1 MATETK
7 QESVSKEK
15 RAKPKWFAII
25 LFVMSLC
32 YLIPEV
38 VFNAKLVEVAGGGN
52 VDDQTLHL
60 VELFG
65 RTLSGI
71 GVTLL
76 IADLLL
82 KGRLV
87 SSVPRAIMSFFL
99 VALVVWPT
107 VFFGQKLLIDK
118 FLVEPSTPQQR
129 QEAFFASIL
138 RSSLAANVVQISGLP
153 YDSKHA
159 TSPTEMTFLAM
170 MGGLVYANDEF
181 IHHVDDKKRQ
191 ILNRYIE
198 NKANSQFD
206 EYFNDYT
213 SMRSEVLSSY
223 KQYQAGVDKY
233 NKNVR
238 QVLSRANEAWED
250 VETQIAQ
257 GWKDYRNAEKAY
269 LARAEAR
276 AQKVAPKIYDHFED
290 RNRCIDR
297 YGGKSS
303 KRDRLNRCI
312 TDEDKQYAKTLKSA
326 GIPYQ
331 EMDYWLKREMRR
343 TKGETSL
350 SETAMTLGL
359 SAVLAGLEI
368 ATGDAGKQDI
378 REVFTNEVAHYTPRI
393 LVLWKGKFERET
405 GYPMGISGIKQ
416 FRNHSVTA
424 QKVRSRAA
432 KKGINLKKSW
442 RISHI
447 TAFKNTVKTQ
457 ARKKI
462 DQKWDDEMASRGMDM
477 KPNLSWKSFQTH
489 PQIQA
494 RILESMSERNYV
506 KPMMADW
513 NNKQFYTKVVKV
525 NIKRETQYWLRYIE
539 SVRSQFEDGAPLAEN
554 GKSALRSIIVPP
566 ISMSLSLLLVLL
578 TVVKLPFKFWAL
590 IDYDKDFENDQN
602 PWEKYVSPALSA
614 LLIIAMFAV
623 PLLVGNSKFTE
634 EKSTTSY
641 FLDQFDETVSP
652 VGSIALKWVLH
663 TQPIVQPIGAKFD
676 ENMQITALFKKSLEH
691 SIGELDKIVMVKLNP
706 SKALAS
712 KEVRQGFEDQKQA
725 ITQSGQLVD
734 LPFTVQTN
742 APNAKIRVMN
752 IKPRYKAGMKLP
764 SGNYHVEVSAS
775 GYKTKRLWVSHNKGN
790 STHQVNVP
798 KS

>member
-1 MATETK
+1 
-7 QESVSKEK
+7 
-15 RAKPKWFAII
+15 
-25 LFVMSLC
+25 
-32 YLIPEV
+32 
-38 VFNAKLVEVAGGGN
+38 
-52 VDDQTLHL
+52 LHL

-65 RTLSGI
+65 RTISGI

-76 IADLLL
+76 IADMLL
-82 KGRLV
+82 KGRMV
-87 SSVPRAIMSFFL
+87 STVSRAIMSFTL
-99 VALVVWPT
+99 VALIVWPT

-118 FLVEPSTPQQR
+118 FLVEPSTSQQR

-138 RSSLAANVVQISGLP
+138 RSSLAANAVQIKGLP
-153 YDSKHA
+153 YDSEHA

-181 IHHVDDKKRQ
+181 IHHVDDKKRE
-191 ILNRYIE
+191 ILNRYIK
-198 NKANSQFD
+198 NRANSQFD
-206 EYFNDYT
+206 EYFSDYKE
-213 SMRSEVLSSY
+213 MRSEVLGSY
-223 KQYQAGVDKY
+223 KEYQAGVDKY
-233 NKNVR
+233 NKNMRRVP
-238 QVLSRANEAWED
+238 SIANEAWED
-250 VETQIAQ
+250 VETQIAK

-269 LARAEAR
+269 FARAEAR

-297 YGGKSS
+297 YGGRKGNQ
-303 KRDRLNRCI
+303 DRLHRCI
-312 TDEDKQYAKTLKSA
+312 TDEDKQYARTLKNA
-326 GIPYQ
+326 GIPYK
-331 EMDYWLKREMRR
+331 EMDYWLKREVRR

-368 ATGDAGKQDI
+368 ATGDAGKQDV

-393 LVLWKGKFERET
+393 LALWKDKFKRET
-405 GYPMGISGIKQ
+405 GYPMGIGSIKQ

-424 QKVRSRAA
+424 QKVRSRVA
-432 KKGINLKKSW
+432 KEGIHLKKSW
-442 RISHI
+442 RVSHI
-447 TAFKNTVKTQ
+447 TTFKNTVKTK
-457 ARKKI
+457 ARKEI
-462 DQKWDDEMASRGMDM
+462 NATWNQEMARRGMDM
-477 KPNLSWKSFQTH
+477 KPNLSWKSFQKH

-494 RILESMSERNYV
+494 RILKAMGERNYV

-513 NNKQFYTKVVKV
+513 NNKQFYSKVVQV

-539 SVRSQFEDGAPLAEN
+539 SARSQFEDGAPLAEN

-590 IDYDKDFENDQN
+590 IDYDKDFSHQQK
-602 PWEKYVSPALSA
+602 PWEKYVSPVLSA
-614 LLIIAMFAV
+614 LLMIAVFAV
-623 PLLVGNSKFTE
+623 PLLVGSSKFTE

-641 FLDQFDETVSP
+641 FLDKFDETVSP

-676 ENMQITALFKKSLEH
+676 ENMKITDLFKNTLEH
-691 SIGELDKIVMVKLNP
+691 SIGEMDKLVMAKLNP
-706 SKALAS
+706 PKALAS
-712 KEVRQGFEDQKQA
+712 EEMRQGFEDQKQA

-734 LPFTVQTN
+734 LPFTVTTN

-764 SGNYHVEVSAS
+764 SGNYHVEVSAP
-775 GYKTKRLWVSHNKGN
+775 GYKTKRVWVAHSKGRA
-790 STHQVNVP
+790 THQVSVS

>member
-1 MATETK
+1 MATEKT
-7 QESVSKEK
+7 QQGGEK
-15 RAKPKWFAII
+15 PPRAKPKWFAIT

-38 VFNAKLVEVAGGGN
+38 VFNAKLVEVAGGGS

-65 RTLSGI
+65 RTISGI

-76 IADLLL
+76 IADMLL
-82 KGRLV
+82 KGRMV
-87 SSVPRAIMSFFL
+87 STVSRAIMSFTL
-99 VALVVWPT
+99 VALIVWPT

-118 FLVEPSTPQQR
+118 FLVEPSTSQQR

-138 RSSLAANVVQISGLP
+138 RSSLAANAVQIKGLP
-153 YDSKHA
+153 YDSEHA

-181 IHHVDDKKRQ
+181 IHHVDDKKRE
-191 ILNRYIE
+191 ILNRYIK
-198 NKANSQFD
+198 NRANSQFD
-206 EYFNDYT
+206 EYFSDYKE
-213 SMRSEVLSSY
+213 MRSEVLGSY
-223 KQYQAGVDKY
+223 KEYQAGVDKY
-233 NKNVR
+233 NKNMRRVP
-238 QVLSRANEAWED
+238 SIANEAWED
-250 VETQIAQ
+250 VETQIAK

-269 LARAEAR
+269 FARAEAR

-297 YGGKSS
+297 YGGRKGNQ
-303 KRDRLNRCI
+303 DRLHRCI
-312 TDEDKQYAKTLKSA
+312 TDEDKQYARTLKNA
-326 GIPYQ
+326 GIPYK
-331 EMDYWLKREMRR
+331 EMDYWLKREVRR

-368 ATGDAGKQDI
+368 ATGDAGKQDV

-393 LVLWKGKFERET
+393 LALWKDKFKRET
-405 GYPMGISGIKQ
+405 GYPMGIGSIKQ

-424 QKVRSRAA
+424 QKVRSRVA
-432 KKGINLKKSW
+432 KEGIHLKKSW
-442 RISHI
+442 RVSHI
-447 TAFKNTVKTQ
+447 TTFKNTVKTK
-457 ARKKI
+457 ARKEI
-462 DQKWDDEMASRGMDM
+462 NATWNQEMARRGMDM
-477 KPNLSWKSFQTH
+477 KPNLSWKSFQKH

-494 RILESMSERNYV
+494 RILKAMGERNYV

-513 NNKQFYTKVVKV
+513 NNKQFYSKVVQV

-539 SVRSQFEDGAPLAEN
+539 SARSQFEDGAPLAEN

-590 IDYDKDFENDQN
+590 IDYDKDFSHQQK
-602 PWEKYVSPALSA
+602 PWEKYASPVLSA
-614 LLIIAMFAV
+614 LLMIAVFAV
-623 PLLVGNSKFTE
+623 PLLVGSSKFTE

-641 FLDQFDETVSP
+641 FLDKFDETVSP

-676 ENMQITALFKKSLEH
+676 ENMKITDLFKNTLEH
-691 SIGELDKIVMVKLNP
+691 SIGEMDKLVMAKLNP
-706 SKALAS
+706 PKALAS
-712 KEVRQGFEDQKQA
+712 EEMRQGFEDQKQA

-734 LPFTVQTN
+734 LPFTVTTN

-764 SGNYHVEVSAS
+764 SGNYHVEVSAP
-775 GYKTKRLWVSHNKGN
+775 GYKTKRVWVAHSKGRA
-790 STHQVNVP
+790 THQVSVS